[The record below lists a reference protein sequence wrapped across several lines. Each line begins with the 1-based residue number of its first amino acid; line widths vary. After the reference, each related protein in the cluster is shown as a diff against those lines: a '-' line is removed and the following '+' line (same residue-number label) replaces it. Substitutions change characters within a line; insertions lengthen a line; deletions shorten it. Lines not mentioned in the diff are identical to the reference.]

1 MFSTQLKPSSKR
13 SLSELNSV
21 DIHGV
26 SIAPITEQEC
36 VRRIADEVDS
46 GRGGWCV
53 TVNLENLRKI
63 SQSVALSQLV
73 ASSTLRVADGITLV
87 WAGRLQASPL
97 PERVCGSNLIYS
109 LTREMASRGRSV
121 FFLGGNSGTAKATA
135 DLLQRANPGLGVAGT
150 CCPPIN
156 FERDP
161 EQIEYLT
168 KVLAEAQPDVIY
180 VALGFPK
187 SEQLIAQ
194 LRQVCPQAWWIGV
207 GISFSYVV
215 GEVKRPPVWAQNIG
229 LETPYRLIQEPRRLA
244 RRYLW
249 DGPIFAVNLLSSSL
263 IRGLNHAVAT
273 AARGNSPLKYVGKSF
288 LAARKDFESPL

>member
-1 MFSTQLKPSSKR
+1 MLSTQLKLSSYR

-21 DIHGV
+21 NIHGV
-26 SIAPITEQEC
+26 SIAPITEAEC
-36 VRRIADEVDS
+36 VRMIADEVDS

-53 TVNLENLRKI
+53 TVNLENLRKVTK
-63 SQSVALSQLV
+63 STSLKQLV
-73 ASSTLRVADGITLV
+73 ADSTLRVADGITLI

-109 LTREMASRGRSV
+109 LTREIALRGQSA
-121 FFLGGNSGTAKATA
+121 FFLGGNPGTAKAAA
-135 DLLQRANPGLGVAGT
+135 DLLQRANPGLQVAGT
-150 CCPPIN
+150 FCPPMN

-161 EQIEYLT
+161 EQMQYVKAMLT
-168 KVLAEAQPDVIY
+168 EAQPDVIY

-194 LRQVCPQAWWIGV
+194 LRHSCPRAWWIGV

-249 DGPIFAVNLLSSSL
+249 DGPIFATNLLFSSL
-263 IRGLNHAVAT
+263 VRGLIT
-273 AARGNSPLKYVGKSF
+273 Q
-288 LAARKDFESPL
+288 

>member
-1 MFSTQLKPSSKR
+1 
-13 SLSELNSV
+13 LNSV

-26 SIAPITEQEC
+26 SIAPITEAEC
-36 VRRIADEVDS
+36 VRMIADEVDS

-53 TVNLENLRKI
+53 TVNLENLRKVTN
-63 SQSVALSQLV
+63 STSLKQLV
-73 ASSTLRVADGITLV
+73 ADSTLRVADGITLI

-109 LTREMASRGRSV
+109 LTREIASRGQSA
-121 FFLGGNSGTAKATA
+121 FFLGGNPGTAKAAA
-135 DLLQRANPGLGVAGT
+135 DLLQRANPGLEVAGT
-150 CCPPIN
+150 FCPPMN

-161 EQIEYLT
+161 EQMQYVKAMLT
-168 KVLAEAQPDVIY
+168 QAQPDVIY

-194 LRQVCPQAWWIGV
+194 LRHSCPRAWWIGV

-249 DGPIFAVNLLSSSL
+249 DGPIFATNLLFSAL
-263 IRGLNHAVAT
+263 VRGLIT
-273 AARGNSPLKYVGKSF
+273 QG
-288 LAARKDFESPL
+288 